1 MRFSVLVN
9 CLMIFISAHV
19 GLFSLLM
26 YLKNEPCS
34 AFQQKPE
41 TNVTGSSFLMKIIK
55 LKLNFSYDGFGF
67 SDYYLPAANDHYQTT
82 LGNLNN
88 QLVAIGSASKRNN
101 IVETFDFESNTWA
114 MQSEFSYCSME

>member
-1 MRFSVLVN
+1 MLQVQ
-9 CLMIFISAHV
+9 A
-19 GLFSLLM
+19 
-26 YLKNEPCS
+26 
-34 AFQQKPE
+34 
-41 TNVTGSSFLMKIIK
+41 LMKIIK
-55 LKLNFSYDGFGF
+55 LKLSFSYDGIGF
-67 SDYYLPAANDHYQTT
+67 SDYYSNATNDHYQTT